1 MAYYD
6 DYDDVV
12 KKLKSG
18 EKLNEGELQTLVYDG
33 FEVDT
38 IEGSHGRWAQH
49 MKTIIDIGGELWAI
63 DWQCGL
69 TEYQENSFNNQPY
82 RVVANEK
89 HIVVTE
95 YVKMEDHE

>member
-18 EKLNEGELQTLVYDG
+18 EKLNEGELQTLVYEG

-38 IEGSHGRWAQH
+38 IEGSHGRWTQH
-49 MKTIIDIGGELWAI
+49 VKTIIDIDGELWAI
-63 DWQCGL
+63 DWQRGL
-69 TEYQENSFNNQPY
+69 TEYQENSFYYQPY

-95 YVKMEDHE
+95 YVKVED

>member
-12 KKLKSG
+12 KRLKSG
-18 EKLNEGELQTLVYDG
+18 EKLDEGELKTLVYDG

-38 IEGSHGRWAQH
+38 IEGDRGRWTQH
-49 MKTIIDIGGELWAI
+49 MKTIIDIDNELWAI
-63 DWQCGL
+63 DWQQGL
-69 TEYQENSFNNQPY
+69 TEYQESSFDNQPY
-82 RVVANEK
+82 RVAANEK

-95 YVKMEDHE
+95 YVKVED